1 MIVSL
6 FTQRRLYTVS
16 LPEKVSGRFWIS
28 DRDSSNHMRNV
39 ADIEGVQGCWVLHGS
54 PALALL
60 GADDKEVQA
69 ITLEHEIQVIKA
81 QYRKEKVNVQFYIE
95 PTTEDRQCFK
105 KYLISNA
112 CRLNIGRTDDNQIV
126 YANKYVS
133 AHHAC
138 LIWQNGQWSI
148 TDTQSGNGVFVN
160 ENRIA
165 TMQLTPGDIVS
176 ILGLKIIVGQGFLA
190 LNNPDELVHISSGV
204 ASPLQPQSIQVR
216 SRHDLALSETTTF
229 TPSPAMHKKI
239 EPAEIRVDA
248 PPTAQ
253 KVDETPLPLLLGP
266 ALTMG
271 MTAIVMALVAFMNYN
286 NGSATLASVIP
297 TLVMSFSMLCG
308 TLLWPP
314 LIRRHE
320 KKKRLRL
327 EEQRQ
332 RKYEEYLAQM
342 RGKLFQI
349 GETQKQVLLESYPS
363 LAQCAQAVIAQS
375 NTLWERGRNS
385 ENFLALRLGIG
396 QVPIDVSIR
405 FPEQRFTM
413 EDDTLQNMANRLAL
427 ERPSIDQAPIVCSL
441 CERNVIGIAGSSSE
455 IESYLTGLVLQL
467 ASLHSCEDV
476 KLVFLMGD
484 TIPDDWWKFRLL
496 PHTWDNESQIRYWA
510 CSENDGKS
518 LSSTLEKL
526 FSERMERQTGG
537 DTDTKFP
544 HYVLV
549 TPNLAYASQINVFK
563 QVLASDGRYGAS
575 CIVLATEVAALP
587 RECSMVVQLNGQ
599 NISLFDLKRPTD
611 PQLTA
616 RRDDAGIPD
625 MGSVIRTLA
634 NINIARQSDSS
645 TLPNVLTFLEL
656 FQSGKVEHLN
666 ALTRWKENNP
676 VISLQAPI
684 GVNADGAT
692 FYLDLHEKHHGPHGL
707 VAGMTGSGKSE
718 FIITY
723 ILSMAV
729 NYHPDEVSFIL
740 IDYKGGGLAGAFEDE
755 NLGIRL
761 PHLAGTITNLDGSAV
776 SRALISIQ
784 SELRRRQTIFNDA
797 RKVSGGGTIDIYK
810 YQTMYRDGLLDTPVP
825 HLFIISDEFAE
836 LKAQQPEFMNQLIS
850 TARIGRSLGVH
861 LILATQKPSG
871 VVDDQIWSNSRFRV
885 CLKVQEKADS
895 MEMLKRPDAAELSD
909 TGRFYLQV
917 GFNEL
922 FELGQSAWSGAPYL
936 PADQV
941 LTKTDDGVEV
951 IDHLGQ
957 VIATA
962 KQKTAASSGNGRSQ
976 IVSVVSYLSDLAE
989 DEHLS
994 TRQLWLPPIPEHI
1007 YLEDLKAQYGWK
1019 KDNLMLNPILGEYDD
1034 PFTQS
1039 KGLLTLPLTAEGN
1052 TLLYGV
1058 TGSGKSNFLE
1068 TLLCGLIQDY
1078 SAEQLNVYIVDL
1090 GEETLRAFEQAPQV
1104 GDVLLSS
1111 DSEKIQNLFKM
1122 LEEELIR
1129 RKKLFAQSDGD
1140 FLSYRKSSGKIVP
1153 HTLVILRNY
1162 SAFYEQF
1169 ELLDTTLTQLTRDC
1183 SKYGIYFLVTANS
1196 ASALRYRVAQ
1206 NFPNVYCLQ
1215 LNDQADYVTLIGRT
1229 EGVYPSKL
1237 KGRGI
1242 FKSDRVYE
1250 FQTAHFAQDYSLQ
1263 AIRTLA
1269 NQLHAMA
1276 AHRAPSIPH
1285 LPEQVTTAVFADEI
1299 SLTAFPIGIEKDT
1312 LQNACVDL
1320 TRTPITLLAGRET
1333 EEMILTAQGITE
1345 QLCRLP
1351 GTVTVWDGTQQFV
1364 GPQDFAYSYMRSSF
1378 QGSVERLFEEMV
1390 YRNNTY
1396 KTAIQKGEPTPKF
1409 EPEYYVI
1416 TGLKTVLSTLDADHK
1431 DKLNTLLDRAQT
1443 AYSIYFIFCDSDHT
1457 LREFMSENWYRTHIT
1472 GTDGIWVGDGIAE
1485 QNIFRLGSI
1494 TSGLYSEIPPHF
1506 GYIVRKGRPVLTKM
1520 LVHKTQEG
1528 EV

>member
-6 FTQRRLYTVS
+6 FAKRRLYTVP
-16 LPEKVSGRFWIS
+16 LPEKVSGRYWIS
-28 DRDSSNHMRNV
+28 DKDSSNHARNV
-39 ADIEGVQGCWVLHGS
+39 ADIEGIQGRWVLHGS
-54 PALALL
+54 SALALL
-60 GADDKEVQA
+60 GTDDREVQE
-69 ITLEHEIQVIKA
+69 ITLEHGIQVIKA
-81 QYRKEKVNVQFYIE
+81 QYRKEKVKVQFYIE

-105 KYLISNA
+105 KYLVSNA
-112 CRLNIGRTDDNQIV
+112 CRLNIGRTDDNQIT
-126 YANKYVS
+126 YGNKYVS

-138 LIWQNGQWSI
+138 LIWENGRWSI

-165 TMQLTPGDIVS
+165 TMQLTPGDVVS
-176 ILGLKIIVGQGFLA
+176 ILGLKIIVGQGFFA
-190 LNNPDELVHISSGV
+190 LNNPDELVHIASEV
-204 ASPLQPQSIQVR
+204 VSPLQPQNVQAR
-216 SRHDLALSETTTF
+216 SSHDLEVSEATAF

-239 EPAEIRVDA
+239 EPAEFRVDA

-253 KVDETPLPLLLGP
+253 KVDEMPLPLLLGP

-271 MTAIVMALVAFMNYN
+271 MTAVVMALIAYMNYN

-314 LIRRHE
+314 LARRHE

-332 RKYEEYLAQM
+332 RKYEEYLAQV
-342 RGKLFQI
+342 RGKLFRI
-349 GETQKQVLLESYPS
+349 GEEQKQILVDSYPS
-363 LAQCAQAVIAQS
+363 LAQCVQAVNAHS
-375 NTLWERGRNS
+375 NLLWERGRNS
-385 ENFLALRLGIG
+385 ETFLALRIGTG
-396 QVPIDVSIR
+396 QVPVRVSIR
-405 FPEQRFTM
+405 FPEQRFAM
-413 EDDTLQNMANRLAL
+413 EEDALQNMAYRLAQ
-427 ERPSIDQAPIVCSL
+427 ERPLINQAPIVCSL
-441 CERNVIGIAGSSSE
+441 NDHSIIGIVGPHSE
-455 IESYLTGLVLQL
+455 IESYLTNLVLQL

-484 TIPDDWWKFRLL
+484 SISEDWRKFRLL
-496 PHTWDNESQIRYWA
+496 PHAWDSEGQTRYWA
-510 CSENDGKS
+510 SSESDGKS
-518 LSSTLEKL
+518 LSSALEKL

-537 DTDTKFP
+537 EFSAKVP
-544 HYVLV
+544 HYVFIA
-549 TPNLAYASQINVFK
+549 PNLDYANQINVFK
-563 QVLASDGRYGAS
+563 QVLASDGRYSAS
-575 CIVLATEVAALP
+575 CIVLADEVAALP
-587 RECSMVVQLNGQ
+587 RECSIVVQLNGQ
-599 NISLFDLKRPTD
+599 NISLFDLKKPTD
-611 PQLTA
+611 PQLLA
-616 RRDDAGIPD
+616 KRDDTGLVD
-625 MGSVIRTLA
+625 TGTVIKILA
-634 NINIARQSDSS
+634 NLNISRQSSTSS
-645 TLPNVLTFLEL
+645 LPKILTFLEL

-666 ALTRWKENNP
+666 ALTRWKDNNP
-676 VISLQAPI
+676 VISLQTPI

-755 NLGIRL
+755 SIGVRL

-776 SRALISIQ
+776 NRALISIQ
-784 SELRRRQTIFNDA
+784 SELRRRQAIFNDA

-836 LKAQQPEFMNQLIS
+836 LKAQQPEFMSQLIS
-850 TARIGRSLGVH
+850 AARIGRSLGVH

-936 PADQV
+936 PADQIRP
-941 LTKTDDGVEV
+941 KTDDSVEV

-957 VIATA
+957 VLTTA
-962 KQKTAASSGNGRSQ
+962 KSKAAAVKGNNQSQ
-976 IVSVVSYLSDLAE
+976 IVSVVSYLSNLAE

-994 TRQLWLPPIPEHI
+994 VRQLWLPPIPEHI
-1007 YLEDLKAQYGWK
+1007 YLEDLKKQYSWK
-1019 KDNLMLNPILGEYDD
+1019 KDGLMLNPILGEYDD

-1039 KGLLTLPLTAEGN
+1039 KGLLTVPLSAGGN

-1068 TLLCGLIQDY
+1068 TLLCGLIQDF
-1078 SAEQLNVYIVDL
+1078 SADQLNVYIVDL

-1111 DSEKIQNLFKM
+1111 DNEKIQNLFKM
-1122 LEEELIR
+1122 LEDELAH

-1140 FLSYRKSSGKIVP
+1140 FLSYCKNSGEVVP
-1153 HTLVILRNY
+1153 HVLVVLRNY
-1162 SAFYEQF
+1162 AAFYEQF
-1169 ELLDTTLTQLTRDC
+1169 ELLDTTLTQITRDC
-1183 SKYGIYFLVTANS
+1183 SKYGVYFLVTANS

-1215 LNDQADYVTLIGRT
+1215 LNDQADYVSLFGRT
-1229 EGVYPSKL
+1229 EGVYPSRL

-1250 FQTAHFAQDYSLQ
+1250 FQTAHFAHDYSLR
-1263 AIRTLA
+1263 AIRALA
-1269 NQLHAMA
+1269 MKLNAKATHC
-1276 AHRAPSIPH
+1276 APCVPH
-1285 LPEQVTTAVFADEI
+1285 LPDRVTPATFADKI
-1299 SLTAFPIGIEKDT
+1299 SLAAFPVGIEKDT

-1333 EEMILTAQGITE
+1333 GEMIQTAQGIAE
-1345 QLCRLP
+1345 QLCHLP
-1351 GTVTVWDGTQQFV
+1351 GTVTVLDGAQQFTE
-1364 GPQDFAYSYMRSSF
+1364 PQDFAYCYMRSGF
-1378 QGSVERLFEEMV
+1378 PGSVERLFKEMV

-1396 KTAIQKGEPTPKF
+1396 KAAVQKGETVPAF

-1416 TGLKTVLSTLDADHK
+1416 TGLKAFFSTLDVDQK
-1431 DKLNTLLDRAQT
+1431 DKFNTLLDHAQT
-1443 AYSIYFIFCDSDHT
+1443 AYSIHFILCDNDQT
-1457 LREFMSENWYRTHIT
+1457 LREFMSEAWYKNHIT

-1485 QNIFRLGSI
+1485 QYIFRISSI
-1494 TSGLYSEIPPHF
+1494 TGGLYSEIPLHF
-1506 GYIVRKGRPVLTKM
+1506 GYIVRKGRPILAKM
-1520 LVHKTQEG
+1520 LVCKEQEG
-1528 EV
+1528 EK